1 MITGFQSGM
10 PSAAYASQTT
20 SMTEEQTTQVKT
32 LLAEYD
38 GTSLTADDAQDL
50 VTKIREMGVNPGEE
64 LAQVLSDS
72 GIDAQDLA
80 ELAGI
85 SGPGGAPE
93 GGPDGPPK
101 GGGGPGGGGPS
112 GAASLDETVVSLIA
126 DAAEAYEESQED
138 QSFAEYLTSVLDE
151 QGYDTSKPVIDY
163 YA

>member
-1 MITGFQSGM
+1 MITGLQSGM

-32 LLAEYD
+32 LLAGYD

-50 VTKIREMGVNPGEE
+50 ATKIREMGVNPGEE

-93 GGPDGPPK
+93 GGPEGPPK
-101 GGGGPGGGGPS
+101 GGGGPS

-151 QGYDTSKPVIDY
+151 QGYDTSKPIIDY

>member
-1 MITGFQSGM
+1 MITGLQSGM

-38 GTSLTADDAQDL
+38 GKSLTADDAQDL

-85 SGPGGAPE
+85 SGPGG
-93 GGPDGPPK
+93 PPK
-101 GGGGPGGGGPS
+101 GGGDPGGGPGGGGPS